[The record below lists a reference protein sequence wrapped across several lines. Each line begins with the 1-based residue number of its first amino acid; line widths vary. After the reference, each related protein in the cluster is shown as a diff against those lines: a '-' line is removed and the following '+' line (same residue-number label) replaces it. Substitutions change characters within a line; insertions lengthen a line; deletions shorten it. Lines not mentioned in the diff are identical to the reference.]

1 MVCVIASNARLPPAA
16 RSDIGEK
23 MSFPGSVPKA
33 LRVALAALALALL
46 ASCGGGEVV
55 RFKPTR
61 ILAFGDELSVI
72 EADGRKYT
80 VNAFATQ
87 IVNGATVDDPTKLD
101 CARNPLWIQTV
112 GSSFGLVYDRCP
124 GAATNVTGQV
134 LAQVGHKVA
143 DLPAQIA
150 AVQGAALNDLDLAV
164 VMMGMNDVLELYAQ
178 YPTTARDTLLAQAA
192 GRGAAMGNQ
201 VNALAQ
207 SGPAVVVL
215 TMPDIG
221 LSPFAKAADTA
232 AGDTSRSALLS
243 DLVRAFNDRMTITL
257 INDGRLIGLAYGD
270 AETQNEAKS
279 PLNYG
284 LLNATDAACLSTAP
298 LPGCKPD
305 TLVAGATAANY
316 MWADALRLGP
326 TTQARL
332 GLLAA
337 QRAVNN
343 PF

>member
-1 MVCVIASNARLPPAA
+1 MT
-16 RSDIGEK
+16 
-23 MSFPGSVPKA
+23 FPGSMRNA
-33 LRVALAALALALL
+33 TRAGLAAVVLALL

-55 RFKPTR
+55 KFKPTR

-72 EADGRKYT
+72 EPDGRKYT

-87 IVNGATVDDPTKLD
+87 VVNGATVDDPTKLD
-101 CARNPLWIQTV
+101 CARNPLWIQAV
-112 GSSFGLVYDRCP
+112 ASAFALAYDRCL
-124 GAATNVTGQV
+124 GTATTATGQV

-143 DLPAQIA
+143 DLPGQIA
-150 AVQGAALNDLDLAV
+150 AVQGAALNELDLAL
-164 VMMGMNDVLELYAQ
+164 VMIGMNDVLELYAQ
-178 YPTTARDTLLAQAA
+178 YPTASRDSLLAQAET
-192 GRGAAMGNQ
+192 RGAAMGNQ
-201 VNALAQ
+201 INALAQ
-207 SGPAVVVL
+207 RGPAVVVL
-215 TMPDIG
+215 TVPDIG

-243 DLVRAFNDRMTITL
+243 ELVRKFNDRMTVTL

-270 AETQNEAKS
+270 VETQNEAKFPVS
-279 PLNYG
+279 YG
-284 LLNATDAACLSTAP
+284 LLNVTDASCLATAP

-305 TLVAGATAANY
+305 TLVTGATAAGY

-332 GLLAA
+332 GLLAS

>member
-1 MVCVIASNARLPPAA
+1 
-16 RSDIGEK
+16 
-23 MSFPGSVPKA
+23 
-33 LRVALAALALALL
+33 
-46 ASCGGGEVV
+46 
-55 RFKPTR
+55 
-61 ILAFGDELSVI
+61 
-72 EADGRKYT
+72 
-80 VNAFATQ
+80 
-87 IVNGATVDDPTKLD
+87 
-101 CARNPLWIQTV
+101 
-112 GSSFGLVYDRCP
+112 
-124 GAATNVTGQV
+124 V

-221 LSPFAKAADTA
+221 LSPFARAEDSA
-232 AGDTSRSALLS
+232 AGDTTRSALLS
-243 DLVRAFNDRMTITL
+243 ELVRTFNDRMTITL

-270 AETQNEAKS
+270 VETQNEARFPTS
-279 PLNYG
+279 YALTNV
-284 LLNATDAACLSTAP
+284 TDAACLASAP
-298 LPGCKPD
+298 LPGCQSD
-305 TLVAGATAANY
+305 TLVTGATSAGY
-316 MWADALRLGP
+316 MWADDKRIGPVTQSRLG
-326 TTQARL
+326 A
-332 GLLAA
+332 LAA